1 MGGHLGI
8 RAVEHR
14 KIQIGSHKIRYVI
27 TDSILTTGSLHITK
41 RYITNV
47 QIPYFLFTCDLY
59 IVCKP
64 RGLTLGRLT
73 TDIKII
79 GDAS

>member
-27 TDSILTTGSLHITK
+27 FQLNFTTGSLHK
-41 RYITNV
+41 LYWLDNV
-47 QIPYFLFTCDLY
+47 VRCLSGQLI
-59 IVCKP
+59 
-64 RGLTLGRLT
+64 LTLERLT
-73 TDIKII
+73 IPSKKRSLFW
-79 GDAS
+79 ALWA